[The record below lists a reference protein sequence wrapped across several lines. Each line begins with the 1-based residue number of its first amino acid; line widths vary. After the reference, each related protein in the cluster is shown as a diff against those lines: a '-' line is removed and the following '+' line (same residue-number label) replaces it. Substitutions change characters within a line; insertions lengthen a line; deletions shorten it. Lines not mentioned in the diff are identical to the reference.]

1 MLKSSVEE
9 ALNSQLNFE
18 MTSAYLY
25 MAMAAYF
32 ESQNLAGMSNWMTIQ
47 LQEELQHSNKF
58 YHFINERDGRVD
70 LRDIKILKKD
80 WNSPLEAFEE
90 SLEHEQK
97 VTARINN
104 LVDLSLKESDHATN
118 NFLQWFVSEQVEE
131 EASVKQIV
139 DKLKFI
145 KDNPVALFMID
156 QELASRVLGPAPA
169 AV

>member
-32 ESQNLAGMSNWMTIQ
+32 ESQNLAGMSHWMTIQ

-80 WNSPLEAFEE
+80 WNSPLDAFED

-104 LVDLSLKESDHATN
+104 LVDIALKESDHATN
-118 NFLQWFVSEQVEE
+118 AFLQWFVSEQVEE

-139 DKLKFI
+139 DKLKFV

-156 QELASRVLGPAPA
+156 QELAARVLGPAPA
-169 AV
+169 